1 MVGKRI
7 VRILMIAEIEIPR
20 KVSDVR
26 DHFEV
31 AQDRLDNFREEV
43 RPAEDYGITLYC
55 ATGEDVAE
63 LYSPGEI
70 GPIYE

>member
-7 VRILMIAEIEIPR
+7 VKILMIAEIEIGGFGWGG
-20 KVSDVR
+20 